1 MNARVVTVF
10 GGTGFLGRR
19 VVEHLRKHG
28 FFVRI
33 ASRHADRGRE
43 LFGADASQF
52 QFLEADIHDPQAVTE
67 ALAGAYG
74 AVNAVSLYVERE
86 GQTFHS
92 VHVEA
97 ARRLAARAR
106 QDGLERLVQVSGIG
120 ADAASPSLYI
130 RKRGEGELSVR
141 AAFPDAIVVRPAV
154 MFGPDDAFLTPILAL
169 LRKLPVF
176 PMFGRGL
183 TRLQP
188 AYVGDVAEAIAKAL
202 AIPEKR
208 AITFECGGPR
218 IYSYED
224 LLRTVARDAG
234 LDVRLVP
241 MPFAVWQALALMA
254 EMLPNP
260 PVTRNQI
267 ELMQVDNVASTDMP
281 GFAELGIS
289 PRSLETV
296 LRELLTAGGP

>member
-52 QFLEADIHDPQAVTE
+52 QFLEADIHDPQAVAE

-86 GQTFHS
+86 GQTFHC

-106 QDGLERLVQVSGIG
+106 QDGLNGSSRCPESVPMQPRRRSTS
-120 ADAASPSLYI
+120 ASAGKASSRCGPP
-130 RKRGEGELSVR
+130 
-141 AAFPDAIVVRPAV
+141 FP
-154 MFGPDDAFLTPILAL
+154 
-169 LRKLPVF
+169 
-176 PMFGRGL
+176 
-183 TRLQP
+183 TRLS
-188 AYVGDVAEAIAKAL
+188 
-202 AIPEKR
+202 
-208 AITFECGGPR
+208 F
-218 IYSYED
+218 
-224 LLRTVARDAG
+224 
-234 LDVRLVP
+234 VRRSCSGR
-241 MPFAVWQALALMA
+241 M
-254 EMLPNP
+254 
-260 PVTRNQI
+260 TR
-267 ELMQVDNVASTDMP
+267 S
-281 GFAELGIS
+281 
-289 PRSLETV
+289 
-296 LRELLTAGGP
+296 